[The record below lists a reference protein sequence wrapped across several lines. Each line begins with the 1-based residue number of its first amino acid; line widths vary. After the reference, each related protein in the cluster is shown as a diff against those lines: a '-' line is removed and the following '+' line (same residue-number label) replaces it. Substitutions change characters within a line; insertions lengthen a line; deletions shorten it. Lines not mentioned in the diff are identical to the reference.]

1 MKNLWFYLSL
11 ILSII
16 LVIASF
22 KYAQEFRGYDAI
34 GGEIFMLIL
43 PMLLV
48 YKKIAYQER
57 IIKRLKQYNKE
68 LARNIF

>member
-22 KYAQEFRGYDAI
+22 KYAQEVRGYDAL
-34 GGEIFMLIL
+34 GGEVFTLIL

-48 YKKIAYQER
+48 YNKIAYRER
-57 IIKRLKQYNKE
+57 RIKILKQYNKE
-68 LARNIF
+68 LARNMF